1 MNTAPTERFR
11 RDAEVLRALAN
22 DSRLAIIDRLSRGEC
37 CVCELVELVGNDQST
52 ISKHLA
58 ILRRSGI
65 VDRERRGNHM
75 YYRLV
80 TPCALE
86 VMTCAARVRAERRAA
101 DESEG

>member
-1 MNTAPTERFR
+1 MSTASTDRFK

-22 DSRLAIIDRLSRGEC
+22 DSRLTIVDRLSRGEC
-37 CVCELVELVGNDQST
+37 CVCQLVELVGSDQST
-52 ISKHLA
+52 VSKHLTL
-58 ILRRSGI
+58 LRRTGI